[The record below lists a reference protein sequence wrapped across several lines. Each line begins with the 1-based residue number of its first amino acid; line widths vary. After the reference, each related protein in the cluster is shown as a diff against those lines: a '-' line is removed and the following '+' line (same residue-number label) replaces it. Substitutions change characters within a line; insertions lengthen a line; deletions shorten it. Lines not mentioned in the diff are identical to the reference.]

1 MPKYKK
7 VNEGVVDRFIGAIF
21 TKVGKGLESA
31 TIRKI
36 SKADPELG
44 KQFQDLQNAK
54 KRLEISLD
62 AKTKKQLANDE
73 IPDIVKQA
81 LKGNFRG

>member
-36 SKADPELG
+36 SKPDP
-44 KQFQDLQNAK
+44 
-54 KRLEISLD
+54 
-62 AKTKKQLANDE
+62 
-73 IPDIVKQA
+73 
-81 LKGNFRG
+81 

>member
-44 KQFQDLQNAK
+44 KQFQDLQKTK
-54 KRLEISLD
+54 KRLEKTLSK
-62 AKTKKQLANDE
+62 KTKQQIA
-73 IPDIVKQA
+73 
-81 LKGNFRG
+81 RGEMPSIFTKDLS

>member
-7 VNEGVVDRFIGAIF
+7 VNEGIVDRFIGALF

-36 SKADPELG
+36 GKSDPELA
-44 KQFQDLQNAK
+44 KQFKELQATK
-54 KRLEISLD
+54 KRLEKTLSK
-62 AKTKKQLANDE
+62 KTKKQLAKGE
-73 IPDIVKQA
+73 MPDIFKLA
-81 LKGNFRG
+81 SEK

>member
-7 VNEGVVDRFIGAIF
+7 VNEGIVDRFIGAIF

-44 KQFQDLQNAK
+44 KQFQDLQKTK
-54 KRLEISLD
+54 KRLEKTLSK
-62 AKTKKQLANDE
+62 KTKQQIA
-73 IPDIVKQA
+73 
-81 LKGNFRG
+81 RGEMPSIFTKDLSQKFN

>member
-44 KQFQDLQNAK
+44 KQFQDLQKTK
-54 KRLEISLD
+54 KRLEKTLSK
-62 AKTKKQLANDE
+62 KTKQQIA
-73 IPDIVKQA
+73 
-81 LKGNFRG
+81 RGEMPSIFTKDFS

>member
-7 VNEGVVDRFIGAIF
+7 INEGIVDRFIGAIF

-36 SKADPELG
+36 GASDPELA
-44 KQFQDLQNAK
+44 KQFKELQATK
-54 KRLEISLD
+54 KRLEKTLSK
-62 AKTKKQLANDE
+62 KTKKQLAKGE
-73 IPDIVKQA
+73 MPDIFKLA
-81 LKGNFRG
+81 SEK

>member
-7 VNEGVVDRFIGAIF
+7 VNEGIVDRFIGALF

-36 SKADPELG
+36 GASDPELA
-44 KQFQDLQNAK
+44 KQFKELQATK
-54 KRLEISLD
+54 KRLEKTLSK
-62 AKTKKQLANDE
+62 KTKKQLAKGE
-73 IPDIVKQA
+73 MPDIFKLA
-81 LKGNFRG
+81 SEK

>member
-7 VNEGVVDRFIGAIF
+7 VNEGIVDRFIGALF

-36 SKADPELG
+36 GASDPELA
-44 KQFQDLQNAK
+44 KQFKELQATK
-54 KRLEISLD
+54 KRLEKTLTK
-62 AKTKKQLANDE
+62 KTKKQLAKGE
-73 IPDIVKQA
+73 MPDIFKLA
-81 LKGNFRG
+81 SEK

>member
-1 MPKYKK
+1 MPNYKK

-44 KQFQDLQNAK
+44 KQFQDLQKTK
-54 KRLEISLD
+54 KRLEKTLSK
-62 AKTKKQLANDE
+62 KTKQQIA
-73 IPDIVKQA
+73 
-81 LKGNFRG
+81 RGEMPSIFTKDFS

>member
-7 VNEGVVDRFIGAIF
+7 VNEGVVDRLIGAIF

-36 SKADPELG
+36 SKVDPELG
-44 KQFQDLQNAK
+44 KQFQDLQKTK
-54 KRLEISLD
+54 KRLEKTLSK
-62 AKTKKQLANDE
+62 KTKQQIA
-73 IPDIVKQA
+73 
-81 LKGNFRG
+81 RGEMPSIFTKDLS